1 MNKKRIIGD
10 SFHILKYYALSKKN
24 SFVSLLYRSIRTT
37 KEKKRIKCDK
47 EEKPKKQ
54 KSKNLA
60 KLRGQ
65 KNLN

>member
-1 MNKKRIIGD
+1 MNVEQRK
-10 SFHILKYYALSKKN
+10 
-24 SFVSLLYRSIRTT
+24 
-37 KEKKRIKCDK
+37 KKRIKCDK

-65 KNLN
+65 KNLYRKIKMKIEKLIIANINR